1 MPTAAYTRLATGSFE
16 ADAEAGLSSASFS
29 LAGNIAGGDARGGLE
44 GAAKRAVLAIMH
56 RRRVSFDEARR
67 IYMEQ
72 RLQQNGIAADG
83 RPLDPKAV
91 FFS

>member
-1 MPTAAYTRLATGSFE
+1 M
-16 ADAEAGLSSASFS
+16 EAGLSSASFS
-29 LAGNIAGGDARGGLE
+29 LTGNIEGGDSRGGLDV
-44 GAAKRAVLAIMH
+44 AAKRAVHAIMKK
-56 RRRVSFDEARR
+56 RRVTFDEARR

-72 RLQQNGIAADG
+72 RLMQNGIAPDG